1 MNPVNQT
8 GHGLFYLHKCMKATI
23 KVCKDG
29 KFTPS
34 DIDILRRVANVLRE
48 HQLSV
53 QIEMKVKQTLKLKA
67 V

>member
-1 MNPVNQT
+1 MYAVNQT
-8 GHGLFYLHKCMKATI
+8 AHPFFISTTMKAII
-23 KVCKDG
+23 KVCKAG

-34 DIDILRRVANVLRE
+34 DIDALRRVANMLRE

>member
-1 MNPVNQT
+1 
-8 GHGLFYLHKCMKATI
+8 MKATI
-23 KVCKDG
+23 KVCKAG

-48 HQLSV
+48 HQLSI